1 MSRST
6 PTAGVAPAEPPLLRL
21 RHLSHSFASSGFHL
35 SLEQLEIAPGEKVA
49 LIGRSGCGK
58 TTLLNLVAGIHRPE
72 AGEVCWGDDRIDSLS
87 EGRRR
92 DLRLER
98 IGFIFQDFCLID
110 YLDVFGN
117 ILFPFRLSPRLRI
130 TPEVRQRAVAL
141 ATTVGLAD
149 RLDASVRTLSQGEKQ
164 RVLIC
169 RALVTDP
176 VLVLADEATSN
187 LDPLTRDRI
196 QSTLEQHVENRRAGL
211 LAVTHDRAA
220 LVSYD
225 RVIDLEAA

>member
-1 MSRST
+1 MTGSAT
-6 PTAGVAPAEPPLLRL
+6 PRATPAETPLLRL
-21 RHLSHSFASSGFHL
+21 RQVSHSFPSSGFQL
-35 SLEQLEIAPGEKVA
+35 RLEKLEIAPGEKVA

-58 TTLLNLVAGIHRPE
+58 TTLLNLIAGIHRPE
-72 AGEVCWGDDRIDSLS
+72 AGEVCWGEDRIDTLS
-87 EGRRR
+87 EGHRR

-98 IGFIFQDFCLID
+98 IGFIFQDLCLID

-130 TPEVRQRAVAL
+130 TAEVRQRAVAL
-141 ATTVGLAD
+141 AATVGLED
-149 RLDASVRTLSQGEKQ
+149 RLHASVRTLSQGEKQ

-176 VLVLADEATSN
+176 ALVLADEATSN

-196 QSTLEQHVENRRAGL
+196 HKTLEHHVETRQAGL
-211 LAVTHDRAA
+211 LAVTHDRAS
-220 LVSYD
+220 LVSYE